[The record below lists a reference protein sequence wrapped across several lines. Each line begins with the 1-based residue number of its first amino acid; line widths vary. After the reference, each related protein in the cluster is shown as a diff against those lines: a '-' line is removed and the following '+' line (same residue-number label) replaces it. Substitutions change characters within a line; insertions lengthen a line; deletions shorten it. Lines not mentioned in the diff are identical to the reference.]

1 MLEMPLHHGVSWAA
15 ADPAIAHCR
24 CLFSGG
30 WDYAVRIWARQGLTC
45 AGTLAF
51 DDWVWC
57 VAPRGDNLL
66 VSAGV
71 MVHVHDLGTGRQLRR
86 YDNPHGVSVSL
97 SCTVLPRVMCM
108 TWAPVGSC
116 GGMINSAALARNA
129 LQGCCSH

>member
-1 MLEMPLHHGVSWAA
+1 MTACSWCISVGPHAAVAPGGAIGLRAWVSPYHDCAQLPMTLPV
-15 ADPAIAHCR
+15 PACR

-30 WDYAVRIWARQGLTC
+30 WDYAVRIWARHGLAC

-71 MVHVHDLGTGRQLRR
+71 KVHVHDLGTGRQLRR
-86 YDNPHGVSVSL
+86 YENPHGVNVSL
-97 SCTVLPRVMCM
+97 PCI
-108 TWAPVGSC
+108 GSRAWS
-116 GGMINSAALARNA
+116 GR
-129 LQGCCSH
+129 